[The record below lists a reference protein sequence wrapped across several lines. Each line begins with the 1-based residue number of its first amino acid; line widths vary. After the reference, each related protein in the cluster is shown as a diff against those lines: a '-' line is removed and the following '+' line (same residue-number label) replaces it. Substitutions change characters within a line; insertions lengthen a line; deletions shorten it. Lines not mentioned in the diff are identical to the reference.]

1 MLLVVGLFGQA
12 AAGEVP
18 AKEPNPPAATIPQVQ
33 TEVQTDEH
41 GPSEPPPPI
50 AAPVALTTKEGKKGW
65 KVTIPGD
72 RSLATPAVVDGKVF
86 IGGGFGSHEFYAFDA
101 RTGRMLWQYRTADD
115 GPTAAVVADGCVAFN
130 TESCELEML
139 TLDGKPIWKKWL
151 GDPLMSMPAIA
162 EGRLLMAF
170 PDSRGDREH
179 RLACFDVKTGKE
191 LWRQKIA
198 GEIITAPLIDD
209 RQVFLATLEGTLY
222 CFHANDGSLAW
233 LEKQKNATSTPTLW
247 NGRCWFSRRSEA
259 TVNKAGKKVAQ
270 QMEQVA
276 ARGLE
281 KKAGVRDL
289 SATARKADYLDYG
302 KRAMGGMGGM
312 GGSSKEAASQK
323 ADEGVGFSGGGE
335 EPPATNPP
343 PPAQPKIVPMG
354 GKGDAKINQAQSNLG
369 QGSVHGVWSY
379 QGSKPLFY
387 EGRLYVAMGDTLL
400 CVDPK
405 TENVLW
411 KKEFRPAKV
420 EKAPANVEKAEGK
433 KTKKPQPDEDGEEL
447 LDATV
452 TPPALVNHKV
462 FVGTGAGEVVCLA
475 AATGEPL
482 WKATVGASIVFQPAV
497 ADGRVYVSTESG
509 VLCCLETGD
518 AHDDGWLMWG
528 ANAAHSGVAGKSK

>member
-1 MLLVVGLFGQA
+1 MLLVVGRLGQA
-12 AAGEVP
+12 AAGELP
-18 AKEPNPPAATIPQVQ
+18 GKEPNPPAATIPQVQ

-41 GPSEPPPPI
+41 GPSEPPPQI

-72 RSLATPAVVDGKVF
+72 RPLATPAVVDGKVF

-101 RTGRMLWQYRTADD
+101 RSGKMLWQYRTADD

-170 PDSRGDREH
+170 PDSRGDHEH
-179 RLACFDVKTGKE
+179 RLACFDAKTGKE

-222 CFHANDGSLAW
+222 CFHAEDGSLAW

-335 EPPATNPP
+335 EPPANNPP
-343 PPAQPKIVPMG
+343 PPAQPQIAPMG
-354 GKGDAKINQAQSNLG
+354 GKGDAKINQAQENLG

-420 EKAPANVEKAEGK
+420 EKAEDK
-433 KTKKPQPDEDGEEL
+433 KTEKPQPDEDGEEL